1 MVILT
6 FRYPLETKKS
16 VYKKCVVHTDFSKT
30 HTHAM
35 LTITQDNKEIKV
47 PANLGITSSCMH
59 PLHTHDETGLIHME
73 YPRSIKYTLGDFF
86 DLMGVVF
93 DDKQIGSLRV
103 QDGYVIS
110 VEKNSKV
117 IRSSYRSIQL
127 KDHDKIV
134 IKTLSP

>member
-1 MVILT
+1 MIGLT

-16 VYKKCVVHTDFSKT
+16 VYSSCVVHTDFSKT

-35 LTITQDNKEIKV
+35 LTITQDGRNIKV

-59 PLHTHDETGLIHME
+59 PLHTHDDTGLIHME

-93 DDKQIGSLRV
+93 DNGQIGSLKV

-110 VEKNSKV
+110 VEKNSKQ
-117 IRSSYRSIQL
+117 IKSSYRGILL

-134 IKTLSP
+134 VKTLSP